1 MGSKVKKLI
10 IWLSIVMVASFA
22 IAAIIMV
29 FTGNFTIKTEKIN
42 ESKNFNPEE
51 INEIVVD
58 LASADVNI
66 IPTKE
71 GELTVH
77 LYGEVTTNIKKD
89 VPELIAYKTGDKLF
103 IETYNPKE
111 IIIGINIW
119 KVDLDVYIPE
129 KDLTSLKINTSSSD
143 ISINGQK
150 TENLQI
156 INTSGD
162 IRAEGVFSENIRIN
176 STSGDIVFKD
186 YSGNVDIEN
195 TSGRISLLGGEL
207 NEDISIISTS
217 GDILIEQEQSSD
229 MNIRITSGDI
239 KIKLSESAE
248 FYLVAKTTSGD
259 IKCVFPISIDSSGR
273 NDLEGKVGDSDEMI
287 IVTTTSGDIDIDHS

>member
-1 MGSKVKKLI
+1 MRPKLKKFI
-10 IWLSIVMVASFA
+10 IWLSVAMVASFA

-42 ESKNFNPEE
+42 ESKNFNSEE
-51 INEIVVD
+51 INEIVID
-58 LASADVNI
+58 LSSANVNI

-71 GELTVH
+71 GELIVH
-77 LYGEVTTNIKKD
+77 LYGEITTNIKKD
-89 VPELIAYKTGDKLF
+89 VPELIAYKTGDKLY

-119 KVDLDVYIPE
+119 RVDLDVYIPE
-129 KDLTSLKINTSSSD
+129 KDLASLKIHSSSSD

-150 TENLQI
+150 AEVLEI

-162 IRAEGVFSENIRIN
+162 IRVEELVSENIRIK
-176 STSGDIVFKD
+176 STSGDIAFID
-186 YSGNVDIEN
+186 YSGSIDIES
-195 TSGRISLLGGEL
+195 TSGRISLLDGEL
-207 NEDISIISTS
+207 NDDIFIVSTS
-217 GDILIEQEQSSD
+217 GDILIEQEQASD

-248 FYLVAKTTSGD
+248 FYLDAKTTSGN
-259 IKCVFPISIDSSGR
+259 IKYSFPIVVDSSGR
-273 NDLEGKVGDSDEMI
+273 NDIEGKVGDGDEI
-287 IVTTTSGDIDIDHS
+287 ITIITLSGDIDIDYK